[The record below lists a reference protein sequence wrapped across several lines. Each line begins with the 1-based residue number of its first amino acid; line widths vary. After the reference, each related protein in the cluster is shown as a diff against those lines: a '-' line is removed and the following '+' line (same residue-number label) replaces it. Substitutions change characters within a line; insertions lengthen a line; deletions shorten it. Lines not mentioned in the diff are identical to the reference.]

1 MRTGLEVCLETP
13 PSVLNG
19 ARFGLLLNQASVDR
33 QLRYSCD
40 VLDQRF
46 PGQLVALFSP
56 QHGLWGEQ
64 QANMIE
70 SPHTRYEP
78 LDLPVFSLYSHT
90 RRPTTEMLSN
100 LDCLVID
107 LQDVGTRVYTFV
119 WTMLNC
125 LQACAAADIP
135 VAILDRPNPLGGDIA
150 EGPLLE
156 PGFESF
162 VGLASTPLRHGLTMA
177 ELALLLNQEQQIGAR
192 IEVVRM
198 EGWQRQHL
206 WPDIGRAWLSTSPNM
221 PRFETTLVY
230 PGQVLLEG
238 TNLSEGR
245 GTTLPFEVC
254 GAPFLDPFRLVK
266 ELEAFDLP
274 GLSPRPIRFVPTFDK
289 WRDQSCGG
297 VAWHITNSRA
307 VRSVQATLAF
317 LAVTQR
323 LAPNDFV
330 WSPPPY
336 EYETVKPPIDI
347 LWGSS
352 RLRERCATERLTP
365 QHVSELTSWDVAD
378 WQTRTADFRL
388 YAR

>member
-1 MRTGLEVCLETP
+1 MRTGLEVCLEDP
-13 PSVLNG
+13 PAVLDG
-19 ARFGLLLNQASVDR
+19 AQFGLLLNQASVDGR
-33 QLRYSCD
+33 LRYSCD
-40 VLDQRF
+40 VLAERF

-70 SPHTRYEP
+70 SPHARYEP
-78 LDLPVFSLYSHT
+78 LELPIFSLYSET
-90 RRPTTEMLSN
+90 RRPTEEMLSKLN
-100 LDCLVID
+100 CFVID

-125 LQACAAADIP
+125 LQACAAAEIP
-135 VAILDRPNPLGGDIA
+135 VVILDRPNPLGGDIA

-162 VGLASTPLRHGLTMA
+162 VGLASIPLRHGLTMA
-177 ELALLLNQEQQIGAR
+177 ELALLLNHEQHIGAA
-192 IEVVRM
+192 IEVVRI
-198 EGWQRQHL
+198 ENWQRQHL
-206 WPDIGRAWLSTSPNM
+206 WPDTGRAWLPTSPNM
-221 PRFETTLVY
+221 TRFETTLVY

-254 GAPFLDPFRLVK
+254 GAPFLDPFRLAK

-274 GLSPRPIRFVPTFDK
+274 GLTPRPIRFVPTFDK
-289 WRDQSCGG
+289 WRGQSCGG
-297 VAWHITNSRA
+297 IAWQIIDSHA

-317 LAVTQR
+317 LAAAQR
-323 LAPNDFV
+323 LAPNEFA
-330 WSPPPY
+330 WTPPPY
-336 EYETVKPPIDI
+336 EYETVKQPIDI

-352 RLRERCATERLTP
+352 RLRERFATGQLSPE
-365 QHVSELTSWDVAD
+365 HISSLTSWEEAE
-378 WQTRTADFRL
+378 WSARTAPFRL
-388 YAR
+388 YAP